1 MFHYYS
7 LSIFTNN
14 YKVMLKTSN
23 AYSVFEYVIY
33 GGRNMKIL
41 ELPIEFEFN
50 GQKNTI
56 YPSLIILNNELT
68 LVDTGYANFL
78 TLIENEILKNGYEM
92 KNLKNIIITHYDDD
106 HIGSLYDFKEKYPW
120 INIIASEIESKYIS
134 GEMKSERLI
143 QAEEMLKSMPN
154 SEVDFGNWFIQQ
166 LKNLKHISVDEKVHD
181 GDMILDDKCRIIAT
195 MGHTSGHISLY
206 FPSLNSVITGDAAV
220 NEKQK
225 LIIANPNFCLD
236 VDNAQQSLRKIK
248 NLKAETYYCYHGGKF
263 SL

>member
-1 MFHYYS
+1 
-7 LSIFTNN
+7 
-14 YKVMLKTSN
+14 
-23 AYSVFEYVIY
+23 
-33 GGRNMKIL
+33 MKIL

-50 GQKNTI
+50 GQKNYI
-56 YPSLIILNNELT
+56 YPSLIILNDELT
-68 LVDTGYANFL
+68 LVDTGYTNFL
-78 TLIENEILKNGYEM
+78 SLIENEIVKNGFEM

-143 QAEEMLKSMPN
+143 QADEMLKSMPN
-154 SEVDFGNWFIQQ
+154 NEVEFGKWFIQQ
-166 LKNLKHISVDEKVHD
+166 LKNLKHVSIDEKVHD
-181 GDMILDDKCRIIAT
+181 GDMILDNKCRIVAT
-195 MGHTSGHISLY
+195 PGHTTGHISLY

-220 NEKQK
+220 NEKQE

-248 NLKAETYYCYHGGKF
+248 NLKAETYYCFHGGKC